1 MWGPTVRRA
10 AEPSATGGVAI
21 SALCNSQVLLAC
33 AASSQGGTMATLKR
47 IGPGSAFKVGLVT
60 YAILGLVIGACFA
73 FISMIAGSLGGL
85 AGSEAGAGARALGMG
100 MGLGAIIIMPI
111 AYGILGAIG
120 AAIGAFIYNL
130 AAGWIGGLEV
140 DIS

>member
-1 MWGPTVRRA
+1 
-10 AEPSATGGVAI
+10 
-21 SALCNSQVLLAC
+21 
-33 AASSQGGTMATLKR
+33 MATLKR

-85 AGSEAGAGARALGMG
+85 AGSEAGAGAKALGMG